1 MASSY
6 LLLLNLSI
14 TLAFSYGYLNSYSGK
29 ALPQLKKIRTSRS
42 SLSMIE
48 LEGTNLYVAAFV
60 MTMIPS
66 LAFVK
71 FVGDQA
77 DKTRGSLSTTVCR
90 YFFNFKHDDRNY
102 YCFSKK
108 KNLRR
113 Q

>member
-6 LLLLNLSI
+6 FLLLNLSI

-77 DKTRGSLSTTVCR
+77 DKTRGSLSTTVCP
-90 YFFNFKHDDRNY
+90 YLINLKHKTLITIVLAKR
-102 YCFSKK
+102 KI
-108 KNLRR
+108 
-113 Q
+113 